1 MTPIGLSL
9 ADVGDVYLH
18 HGNVD
23 GPDAVGQS
31 DGSVGVSSW
40 VYDHA
45 IVIAISFLK
54 LIDQATLMVRL
65 VVIQLY
71 IREFSL

>member
-18 HGNVD
+18 HGNAD
-23 GPDAVGQS
+23 GPNAVSQS
-31 DGSVGVSSW
+31 DGCVSITSW
-40 VYDHA
+40 VHDHA
-45 IVIAISFLK
+45 IVNAIGLLK
-54 LIDQATLMVRL
+54 LVDQATLMVRL

>member
-18 HGNVD
+18 HGNAD
-23 GPDAVGQS
+23 GPDTIGQS
-31 DGSVGVSSW
+31 DGSVGVTSR
-40 VYDHA
+40 VHNHA
-45 IVIAISFLK
+45 VVDAICLLK

-71 IREFSL
+71 VREFGF